1 MQKRT
6 VNLGLF
12 PRLTQ
17 RQQLKLYLHWN
28 YVLIKNLFE
37 RAGKEM
43 DDYYEAMLEYKKMKR
58 EKCQTITP

>member
-17 RQQLKLYLHWN
+17 RQQLKLYLHWK

-58 EKCQTITP
+58 EN